1 MTHTVM
7 TFVTRV
13 KPDKA
18 AELAALLDTIGDD
31 PENNIN
37 VPFRK
42 MKLLHFASLV
52 LHDSHKAY
60 GYGPYLVFE
69 NNFDGPL
76 EPYLEDLYEQ
86 TRDGLHRIY
95 SCCEDYAVT
104 NVADRQAVLDF
115 LKAHVVRPNAY
126 HVGNTGRSAERI
138 LQERKLRD
146 ALETSAD
153 SLVQDG
159 VRRSPQELC
168 EALKGFVRGNPEFA
182 RMPAVGPRQTFLER
196 FLPWVKVALIGLIAA
211 LILFNAVTLARRGS
225 PWVLIGLVVL
235 AGAYLVWLRFKESTD
250 SVKVDAANPTNLGKL
265 VKKEDLTDIV
275 QNHMASITIVKPGWL
290 RRVTLWLVLWA
301 INLVA
306 RLLAT
311 HGTLSGIPSI
321 HFAHWSMIDGG
332 RRLLFLSNFDGSWEN
347 YLDDFI
353 DKAHRGLTG
362 VWSNTVGFPRT
373 QFLVVG
379 GATDGPRFK
388 AVARDAQTVT
398 NAWYSAYR
406 DLTVQGIDKSSTIRE
421 YLSEPTSTQSPE
433 AWLQLL

>member
-7 TFVTRV
+7 TFVARV
-13 KPDKA
+13 KPDKVT
-18 AELAALLDTIGDD
+18 ELAGLLDTIGAN
-31 PENNIN
+31 PENNVY

-42 MKLLHFASLV
+42 LKLLHFASLV
-52 LHDSHKAY
+52 LHDSQKEY

-76 EPYLEDLYEQ
+76 ESYLEDLYAQ
-86 TRDGLHRIY
+86 TQNGLHRIY

-104 NVADRQAVLDF
+104 KAADRQALLDF
-115 LKAHVVRPNAY
+115 LRAHVVRPNAY
-126 HVGNTGRSAERI
+126 HVGSTGRSAERI
-138 LQERKLRD
+138 LQERRLRD
-146 ALETSAD
+146 ALETCAD
-153 SLVQDG
+153 GLVQDG
-159 VRRSPQELC
+159 VRRSPQELS
-168 EALKGFVRGNPEFA
+168 ESLKSFVRASPEFSG
-182 RMPAVGPRQTFLER
+182 MPAVGPRQTFLER
-196 FLPWVKVALIGLIAA
+196 FLPWATVVLIALIAA
-211 LILFNAVTLARRGS
+211 LILFDAVELARRGS
-225 PWVLIGLVVL
+225 PRILIGLVVL
-235 AGAYLVWLRFKESTD
+235 AGAYLIWLRLKESTD
-250 SVKVDAANPTNLGKL
+250 PVKVDAANPNNLKQL
-265 VKKEDLTDIV
+265 VEKEDLTRNV

-290 RRVTLWLVLWA
+290 RRATLRMVLWA

-306 RLLAT
+306 RLFAT

-353 DKAHRGLTG
+353 DKAHRGLTA
-362 VWSNTVGFPRT
+362 VWSNTIGFPRT
-373 QFLVVG
+373 QFLVGG
-379 GATDGPRFK
+379 GAMDGPRFK

-406 DLTVQGIDKSSTIRE
+406 DLTVQGIDKNSTIRE
-421 YLSEPTSTQSPE
+421 YLSEPTSAQSPE

>member
-1 MTHTVM
+1 
-7 TFVTRV
+7 
-13 KPDKA
+13 
-18 AELAALLDTIGDD
+18 
-31 PENNIN
+31 
-37 VPFRK
+37 
-42 MKLLHFASLV
+42 
-52 LHDSHKAY
+52 
-60 GYGPYLVFE
+60 
-69 NNFDGPL
+69 
-76 EPYLEDLYEQ
+76 
-86 TRDGLHRIY
+86 
-95 SCCEDYAVT
+95 
-104 NVADRQAVLDF
+104 
-115 LKAHVVRPNAY
+115 
-126 HVGNTGRSAERI
+126 
-138 LQERKLRD
+138 
-146 ALETSAD
+146 
-153 SLVQDG
+153 
-159 VRRSPQELC
+159 
-168 EALKGFVRGNPEFA
+168 
-182 RMPAVGPRQTFLER
+182 MPAVGPRQTFLER
-196 FLPWVKVALIGLIAA
+196 FLPWIKVALIVLIAA
-211 LILFNAVTLARRGS
+211 LILFNAGTLARRGS

-235 AGAYLVWLRFKESTD
+235 AFAYLIWLRFKESTD
-250 SVKVDAANPTNLGKL
+250 SIKVDAANPTNLGKL
-265 VKKEDLTDIV
+265 VKKEDLGHNV

-290 RRVTLWLVLWA
+290 RRVTLWMVLWA
-301 INLVA
+301 INLAA

-373 QFLVVG
+373 QFLVGG

-421 YLSEPTSTQSPE
+421 HLSEPTSTQSPE